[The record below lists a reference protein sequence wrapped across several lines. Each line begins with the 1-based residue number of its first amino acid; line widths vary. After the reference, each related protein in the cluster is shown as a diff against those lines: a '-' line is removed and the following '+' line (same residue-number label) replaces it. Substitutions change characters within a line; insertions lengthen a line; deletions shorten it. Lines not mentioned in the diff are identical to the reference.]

1 MKKLHQGLPIQ
12 ISYDAM
18 GADKGDVVIG
28 LKDGNAKKLMSA
40 FKRGKGL
47 RMSMDDEELDYTM
60 KSGSGLIDDIKKV
73 GRKVERGVVR
83 GANKVAK
90 PVKKVISKIP
100 EEQRKQMKSMAM
112 NVIKTSAG
120 TFADMLAEATG
131 EDELAEDLEEAII
144 DIAEEML
151 SGERIVVGSK
161 VLPLAK
167 RAVNKAVDMIDD
179 PKMKAT
185 AKAILKKAGMGLYGK
200 AGMGLSGGGMC
211 GCGLSGCGMCG
222 SGLSGRGLSG
232 GAMKTADMPRKGS
245 QEMRDK
251 MAMVRAGK
259 KGSGNSDDKSGEGF
273 GKFIRKVGRKA
284 KKVGRKA
291 KKATF
296 GKRIGDEMNVILPI
310 AGGVAGGVA
319 GSMLGPKGAMVGSAL
334 GTKLGKRG
342 ASEVNKKGLGLRG
355 NGLRGRGMIK
365 PANDVMTLS
374 PYTSINAP
382 AFNPFYP
389 KNSYQNGGSGENQG
403 Y

>member
-40 FKRGKGL
+40 FKKGKGL
-47 RMSMDDEELDYTM
+47 RMSMDDEELDFTM

-73 GRKVERGVVR
+73 GRKVEKGVVR

-90 PVKKVISKIP
+90 PIKKVIRKIP

-112 NVIKTSAG
+112 NVIKSSAG

-151 SGERIVVGSK
+151 SGEKIVVGSK

-211 GCGLSGCGMCG
+211 GG
-222 SGLSGRGLSG
+222 GLSGRGMCG

-259 KGSGNSDDKSGEGF
+259 KGSGNPDDKSGEGF
-273 GKFIRKVGRKA
+273 GKAFRSIGRKA
-284 KKVGRKA
+284 KKVGRQG
-291 KKATF
+291 KKAVF

-319 GSMLGPKGAMVGSAL
+319 GSFLGPKGAMIGSAVGSE
-334 GTKLGKRG
+334 LGKRG
-342 ASEVNKKGLGLRG
+342 AREIDKKGLGLRG
-355 NGLRGRGMIK
+355 NGLRGNGLSGRGMIK
-365 PANDVMTLS
+365 PASDVMTMS
-374 PYTSINAP
+374 PYTSINSP

>member
-18 GADKGDVVIG
+18 GADKGDAVIG
-28 LKDGNAKKLMSA
+28 LKEGNAKKLMSA

-47 RMSMDDEELDYTM
+47 RMCMDDEELDFTM

-73 GRKVERGVVR
+73 GRKVERGIVR

-90 PVKKVISKIP
+90 PVKNVINKIP
-100 EEQRKQMKSMAM
+100 EEQRRQTKSMAM
-112 NVIKTSAG
+112 NVIKSSAG

-151 SGERIVVGSK
+151 SGEKIVIGSK
-161 VLPLAK
+161 VVPLAK

-200 AGMGLSGGGMC
+200 AGMGMCGSGLSGGGMC
-211 GCGLSGCGMCG
+211 GGGMP
-222 SGLSGRGLSG
+222 
-232 GAMKTADMPRKGS
+232 KKGS

-259 KGSGNSDDKSGEGF
+259 SGDGLGKALKS
-273 GKFIRKVGRKA
+273 VGRKA
-284 KKVGRKA
+284 KKVGSQA
-291 KKATF
+291 KKAVF
-296 GKRIGDEMNVILPI
+296 GKRIADEMNVILPI
-310 AGGVAGGVA
+310 AGGVAGGTA
-319 GSMLGPKGAMVGSAL
+319 GALLGPKGAMVGSAL
-334 GTKLGKRG
+334 GKQLGKVG
-342 ASEVNKKGLGLRG
+342 AREIDKRGLGLRG
-355 NGLRGRGMIK
+355 SGLRGSGLRGRGQKPLIK
-365 PANDVMTLS
+365 PASDVMTMS
-374 PYTSINAP
+374 PYTSIHSP

-389 KNSYQNGGSGENQG
+389 KNSFQNGGSGENEG